1 MTAFPL
7 PVVVPLDKDVSEVN
21 TVPKSTT
28 PDVGLFV
35 VPFILTPV
43 TVPVFDVFPFQLVM
57 SDEVIP
63 AAALAENTG
72 SVSVVS
78 VPVFLVKPQP
88 DTVDSV
94 TAAGIS
100 AIVAALLLLE
110 LYAVLNVIASCFPFQ
125 VEILEE
131 VIPAAADALNTG
143 SVSVVSVPAF
153 LVNPHP
159 LTVDSVTAVGTVIFF
174 LVVLTERS
182 PEVAVVVP
190 ETLST

>member
-1 MTAFPL
+1 
-7 PVVVPLDKDVSEVN
+7 
-21 TVPKSTT
+21 
-28 PDVGLFV
+28 
-35 VPFILTPV
+35 
-43 TVPVFDVFPFQLVM
+43 M